1 MTPYDGNLAC
11 KSTYHASTKVVVAN
25 GAHLC
30 LSHVGNYYL
39 HSTIKPLRLN
49 SIYHV
54 PNLK

>member
-39 HSTIKPLRLN
+39 HSTIKPLRSN